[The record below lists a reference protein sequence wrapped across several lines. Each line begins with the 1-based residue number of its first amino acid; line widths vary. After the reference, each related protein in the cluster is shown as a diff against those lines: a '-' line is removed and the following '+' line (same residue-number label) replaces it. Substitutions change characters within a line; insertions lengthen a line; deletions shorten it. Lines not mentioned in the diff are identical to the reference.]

1 MKLNLDN
8 IEQMISTILLKY
20 KEFHGNEIEIE
31 SDYYWRIDEKETY
44 DVNKEPRD
52 FSIGQLTD
60 DWETLQK
67 SLQSDDLIP
76 YDLQRISNM
85 LQALSIEKPIFI

>member
-8 IEQMISTILLKY
+8 IEQMISAVLLKY

-31 SDYYWRIDEKETY
+31 SDYYWKIDEREIY
-44 DVNKEPRD
+44 DVNKEPGD

-60 DWETLQK
+60 DWKTLQK